1 MIAQRVQDAQLLL
14 NVTSSIGTLLCY
26 LHSPNGRRLR
36 WRSNL
41 SERCLSPA
49 SPGLA
54 SAHNITVVSVR
65 IQLWVCASLTTS
77 TPAWHFCLH
86 KRHHRLSI
94 RLSMTSNGRLLTGNF
109 RSIQGP
115 NTLDGT
121 NLLVLSVF
129 VSQFRSISG
138 ILKLEGIRHLPATGL
153 MMSPQCLHCQHILP
167 SLPDPT

>member
-1 MIAQRVQDAQLLL
+1 MAFKTFRALLISSLSGVSLGPQDNRGKGENSVAGMCQPL
-14 NVTSSIGTLLCY
+14 NFKS
-26 LHSPNGRRLR
+26 
-36 WRSNL
+36 
-41 SERCLSPA
+41 
-49 SPGLA
+49 
-54 SAHNITVVSVR
+54 
-65 IQLWVCASLTTS
+65 S
-77 TPAWHFCLH
+77 TPAWHFCPH

-94 RLSMTSNGRLLTGNF
+94 RLSMTGNGCLVTGNS

-129 VSQFRSISG
+129 VSQFWSISG
-138 ILKLEGIRHLPATGL
+138 ILKLEGIRHLPAMGL